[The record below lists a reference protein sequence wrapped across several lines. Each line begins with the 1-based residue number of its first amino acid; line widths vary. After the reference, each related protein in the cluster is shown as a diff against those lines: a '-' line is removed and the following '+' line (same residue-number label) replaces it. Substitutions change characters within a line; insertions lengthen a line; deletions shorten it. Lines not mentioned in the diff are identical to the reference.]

1 MCCVFYLSFK
11 VHFCNGSLFS
21 RLYIRPCDKTWKE
34 LTQAKLH
41 FLSGQIQRCTPLR
54 SEGPGT
60 LSVTPS
66 SSQDKTNPLFPLPC
80 CSSFVPL
87 LTPVPSQNS
96 KGGVVG
102 LTERMLGTHSI
113 SIKELVL
120 SPRGE
125 VVLVQIFTLGP
136 IRVTAGWQSG
146 EMGHLPWQS
155 GH

>member
-1 MCCVFYLSFK
+1 M
-11 VHFCNGSLFS
+11 
-21 RLYIRPCDKTWKE
+21 
-34 LTQAKLH
+34 
-41 FLSGQIQRCTPLR
+41 TPA
-54 SEGPGT
+54 
-60 LSVTPS
+60 
-66 SSQDKTNPLFPLPC
+66 SSQNKTNPLSLLHC

-102 LTERMLGTHSI
+102 LTERMFGTHSI